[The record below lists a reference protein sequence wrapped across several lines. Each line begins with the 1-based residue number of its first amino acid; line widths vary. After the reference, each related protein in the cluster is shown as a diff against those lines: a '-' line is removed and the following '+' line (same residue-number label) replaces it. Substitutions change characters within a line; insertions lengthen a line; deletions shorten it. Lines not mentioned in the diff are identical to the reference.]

1 MTIDDDRLRPLVDR
15 AEIHDVLMRYC
26 RGVDRAD
33 VELIRSVYH
42 LDSVDDHGYWTG
54 PGPDFA
60 EFIVGRLTANAL
72 RTTHAVANELIEL
85 DGDTARVETYV
96 FAYLWRATGDGGSA
110 EALDVFAGRYVDL
123 FARRDGQW
131 RIASRT
137 VVHDWS
143 CTPQVL
149 PPGFGLPLDTFA
161 QGTRDRSDH
170 SYGLLGTSGAAQVP
184 PSARAR

>member
-1 MTIDDDRLRPLVDR
+1 MTIDDDRLRTLVDR
-15 AEIHDVLMRYC
+15 ADIHDVLMRYC
-26 RGVDRAD
+26 RGVDRCD

-42 LDSVDDHGYWTG
+42 LDSVDDHGYWSG
-54 PGPDFA
+54 PGQEFP
-60 EFIVGRLTANAL
+60 EFIVGRLTSAAL

-96 FAYLWRATGDGGSA
+96 FAYLWRVAQTEAEGSADGSA
-110 EALDVFAGRYVDL
+110 EALDVFAGRYVDQ
-123 FARRDGQW
+123 FARRDGVW

-149 PPGFGLPLDTFA
+149 PPALGLPLDAFV
-161 QGTRDRSDH
+161 QGRRDRSDH
-170 SYGLLGTSGAAQVP
+170 SYGTSGTL
-184 PSARAR
+184 

>member
-1 MTIDDDRLRPLVDR
+1 MTIEDDRLRPLLDR

-26 RGVDRAD
+26 RGVDRGD
-33 VELIRSVYH
+33 VELLRSVYH
-42 LDSVDDHGYWTG
+42 LDSVDDHGYWSG
-54 PGPDFA
+54 PGQEFP
-60 EFIVGRLTANAL
+60 EFIVARLATAAL

-96 FAYLWRATGDGGSA
+96 FAYLWRATDAADGAGA
-110 EALDVFAGRYVDL
+110 EALDMFAGRYVDL
-123 FARRDGQW
+123 FARRDGVW

-149 PPGFGLPLDTFA
+149 PPALGVPLDGFA
-161 QGTRDRSDH
+161 RGTRDRSDPC
-170 SYGLLGTSGAAQVP
+170 YALTAEGAGP
-184 PSARAR
+184 HR

>member
-1 MTIDDDRLRPLVDR
+1 MTIDDDRLRPLLDR

-33 VELIRSVYH
+33 VELLRSVYH
-42 LDSVDDHGYWTG
+42 LDSVDDHGYWSG
-54 PGPDFA
+54 PGQDFG
-60 EFIVGRLTANAL
+60 EFIVGRLTADAL

-96 FAYLWRATGDGGSA
+96 FAYLWRATGADGSA
-110 EALDVFAGRYVDL
+110 EALDMFAGRYVDV
-123 FARRDGQW
+123 FDRRDGQW

-149 PPGFGLPLDTFA
+149 PPGIGLPLDSFV
-161 QGTRDRSDH
+161 QGRRDRSDH
-170 SYGLLGTSGAAQVP
+170 CYGTPEVSGAVRVP
-184 PSARAR
+184 PTAGTR